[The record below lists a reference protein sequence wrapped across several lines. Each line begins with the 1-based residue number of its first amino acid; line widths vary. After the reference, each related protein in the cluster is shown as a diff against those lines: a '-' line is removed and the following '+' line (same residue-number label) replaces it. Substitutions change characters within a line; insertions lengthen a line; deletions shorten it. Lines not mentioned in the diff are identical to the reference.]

1 EGPKNVAQTAEIADG
16 WLPLF
21 YTPRSAGLYRGWLDE
36 GFARPGARRT
46 RADFEIAATCQLQ
59 LVANAAE
66 KEAVLAAMKPSVAL
80 YMGGMGAREANF
92 HNQVFARM
100 GYAELA
106 ARVQELYLAG
116 ERDRAAALI
125 PDALVDDL
133 HIVGTAAEVRDK
145 VAQWEDSGVT
155 TLLLSLGSPA
165 EVRQVA
171 GLLA

>member
-1 EGPKNVAQTAEIADG
+1 
-16 WLPLF
+16 
-21 YTPRSAGLYRGWLDE
+21 
-36 GFARPGARRT
+36 
-46 RADFEIAATCQLQ
+46 
-59 LVANAAE
+59 VANAAE

-116 ERDRAAALI
+116 EKDRAAALI
-125 PDALVDDL
+125 PDELVDDM
-133 HIVGTAAEVRDK
+133 HIIGTATEVREK

-155 TLLLSLGSPA
+155 TLLLSLRSPG
-165 EVRQVA
+165 EVRVVA
-171 GLLA
+171 ELLA